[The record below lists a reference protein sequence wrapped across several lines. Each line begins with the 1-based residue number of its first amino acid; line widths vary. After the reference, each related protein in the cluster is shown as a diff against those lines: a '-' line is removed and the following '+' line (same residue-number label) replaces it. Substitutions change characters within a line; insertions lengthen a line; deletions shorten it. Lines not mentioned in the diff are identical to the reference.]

1 MTTVQPTSIAATY
14 ERVSTRLQGQTG
26 FSLGAQSKDA
36 AQFAQD
42 NQWELPEDLRFRD
55 GEDRAASGADWD
67 LPGLNAMLDAATQR
81 RFSVLVVPT
90 VDRFARDMGKALVL
104 EQQLRKHGIRVV
116 YINAPIDDSAEG
128 RLLLRQL
135 QSFAEFEREKI
146 AFRTARGRREKIE
159 RGQILGNGPAPYG
172 YRYLRIDQGNS
183 ARKRVVDLEIDPLT
197 APVVVRIFT
206 LALRLSAEQIVD
218 VMRKDGVPP
227 PPGYNRRTP
236 SLRWARDL
244 IQRILTHPVYVGRMI
259 YGGADGRRRAAML
272 SADGQSGVVVPAI
285 VERELW
291 DEVQQALLRR
301 QTTRK
306 GRSANDPWLLRGL
319 LTCGHCGGALSIGW
333 NRSGATAAERA
344 EGKSSGQSY
353 RQYRCLRA
361 QRSLAVRAGTPVC
374 ELRAVRA
381 DHIEGAVWQ
390 GVHDL
395 LMRPD
400 ALRMGVEAARAQFDA
415 ARTRHQER
423 IDVADHEI
431 ARLVSQIERIVD
443 ELLETPKGA
452 ESYRAL
458 VERQRRVEDTLQR
471 LRAERSNMDT
481 ESTQGISQAAV
492 DELAEFS
499 REVAAG
505 LSVGSVAE
513 RRWALQMLRLQGKVS
528 MDPNGIR
535 FGRVNHRYAVDLDAV
550 VHVDA
555 IGAAGLSNT
564 SQALSLAFQAG
575 LFLRLAIVG
584 RPERAAEG
592 FAPRQLLAT

>member
-1 MTTVQPTSIAATY
+1 MTTSATY

-42 NQWELPEDLRFRD
+42 NGWELPEDLRFRD

-104 EQQLRKHGIRVV
+104 EQQLRKYGIRVV

-172 YRYLRIDQGNS
+172 YRYVRLDQGNS
-183 ARKRVVDLEIDPLT
+183 ARKRVVGLEIDPVM
-197 APVVVRIFT
+197 APVVMRIFT
-206 LALRLSAEQIVD
+206 MALRLSAEQIVD
-218 VMRKDGVPP
+218 LLRKDGVSP

-236 SLRWARDL
+236 GLRWASDV
-244 IQRILTHPVYVGRMI
+244 IQRIVTHPVYVGRMI
-259 YGGADGRRRAAML
+259 YGGADGRRRAQLFA
-272 SADGQSGVVVPAI
+272 ADGQAGVVVPAI
-285 VERELW
+285 IDRQLW
-291 DEVQQALLRR
+291 DDVQQALQRR
-301 QTTRK
+301 LTTRK
-306 GRSANDPWLLRGL
+306 GRSAEDKWLLRGL
-319 LTCGHCGGALSIGW
+319 LTCGHCGGGLSIAW
-333 NRSGATAAERA
+333 NRSSASAAERA
-344 EGKSSGQSY
+344 EGKHSREPY
-353 RQYRCLRA
+353 RQYRCLRSG
-361 QRSLAVRAGTPVC
+361 RTRATRDGVPVC
-374 ELRAVRA
+374 PLRAVRA
-381 DHIEGAVWQ
+381 DHIEEMIWQ

-395 LMRPD
+395 LMSPE
-400 ALRMGVEAARAQFDA
+400 ALQSGVEAARARFDA
-415 ARTRHQER
+415 ARARHQER
-423 IDVADHEI
+423 VEATDHEI
-431 ARLVSQIERIVD
+431 ARLVAQIERVVD
-443 ELLETPKGA
+443 ELLETPKGT

-471 LRAERSNMDT
+471 LRAERSNLDT
-481 ESTQGISQAAV
+481 APDQGISQVAV
-492 DELAEFS
+492 DQLAEFS

-513 RRWALQMLRLQGKVS
+513 RRWALEMLRLRGKVS
-528 MDPNGIR
+528 MDQNGTR
-535 FGRVNHRYAVDLDAV
+535 FGRLNHRYALDLEGIIQVNACD
-550 VHVDA
+550 
-555 IGAAGLSNT
+555 AAGLVLT
-564 SQALSLAFQAG
+564 RQALSLALRPG
-575 LFLRLAIVG
+575 LFIRLVIVAHSD
-584 RPERAAEG
+584 RAPSG